1 MPEDRRQMRYRSF
14 VLHNLLK
21 NCVQRRSHRVLQN
34 DLPEKLE
41 FVILVKLTP
50 KQIPYY
56 SSFTKISGNN
66 SEEGMKKWPHLHI
79 ILWCLGNMNAVV
91 AYATCAKIWNHPD
104 LLYNSAMKDTD
115 DAEDFEGLDLEDFN
129 MDGISSGPRKTK
141 KTKKVSKISSES
153 TEWAKNCG
161 ILQNHIPGDVMA
173 GYKVPILLSILAKG
187 SSPAQTQ
194 PKPYRRFI
202 LA

>member
-1 MPEDRRQMRYRSF
+1 MRYRSF

-66 SEEGMKKWPHLHI
+66 SEEGI
-79 ILWCLGNMNAVV
+79 IFFLNFHEYLWYLGNMNAVV

-115 DAEDFEGLDLEDFN
+115 DAEDFEGLDLEDFS
-129 MDGISSGPRKTK
+129 MDGISTGPRKSK

-187 SSPAQTQ
+187 LLPT
-194 PKPYRRFI
+194 
-202 LA
+202 

>member
-1 MPEDRRQMRYRSF
+1 MSSVGPIEFYKMTFPKNSNSLF
-14 VLHNLLK
+14 WSNLPRNK
-21 NCVQRRSHRVLQN
+21 FR
-34 DLPEKLE
+34 
-41 FVILVKLTP
+41 
-50 KQIPYY
+50 
-56 SSFTKISGNN
+56 
-66 SEEGMKKWPHLHI
+66 I
-79 ILWCLGNMNAVV
+79 ILHLPKSVVTIPKKVIFFFNFHEYLWSLGNMNAVV

-115 DAEDFEGLDLEDFN
+115 DAEDFEGLDLEDFS
-129 MDGISSGPRKTK
+129 MDGISTGPRKSK

-187 SSPAQTQ
+187 LLPTPTQ
-194 PKPYRRFI
+194 NWVKSKVDGH
-202 LA
+202 LG

>member
-1 MPEDRRQMRYRSF
+1 
-14 VLHNLLK
+14 
-21 NCVQRRSHRVLQN
+21 
-34 DLPEKLE
+34 
-41 FVILVKLTP
+41 
-50 KQIPYY
+50 
-56 SSFTKISGNN
+56 
-66 SEEGMKKWPHLHI
+66 
-79 ILWCLGNMNAVV
+79 MNAVV

-115 DAEDFEGLDLEDFN
+115 DAEDFEGLDLEDFS

-187 SSPAQTQ
+187 LSKIYTTKSEYFFSAAALGEKLICFSQSLGTLDVLE
-194 PKPYRRFI
+194 KFI
-202 LA
+202 KEDKNLPQEEPWSKRIWRIDGKSNSIDREKIIKDFSDYHQVRM

>member
-1 MPEDRRQMRYRSF
+1 
-14 VLHNLLK
+14 
-21 NCVQRRSHRVLQN
+21 
-34 DLPEKLE
+34 
-41 FVILVKLTP
+41 
-50 KQIPYY
+50 
-56 SSFTKISGNN
+56 
-66 SEEGMKKWPHLHI
+66 
-79 ILWCLGNMNAVV
+79 MNAVV

-115 DAEDFEGLDLEDFN
+115 DAEDFEGLDLEDFS
-129 MDGISSGPRKTK
+129 MDGISTGPRKSK

-187 SSPAQTQ
+187 MFPDS
-194 PKPYRRFI
+194 KPTLIIHF
-202 LA
+202 

>member
-1 MPEDRRQMRYRSF
+1 
-14 VLHNLLK
+14 
-21 NCVQRRSHRVLQN
+21 
-34 DLPEKLE
+34 
-41 FVILVKLTP
+41 
-50 KQIPYY
+50 
-56 SSFTKISGNN
+56 
-66 SEEGMKKWPHLHI
+66 
-79 ILWCLGNMNAVV
+79 MNAVV

-115 DAEDFEGLDLEDFN
+115 DAEDFEGLDLEDFS
-129 MDGISSGPRKTK
+129 MDGISTGPRKSK

-187 SSPAQTQ
+187 LLPTPTQ
-194 PKPYRRFI
+194 IWPKSTVR
-202 LA
+202 

>member
-1 MPEDRRQMRYRSF
+1 
-14 VLHNLLK
+14 
-21 NCVQRRSHRVLQN
+21 
-34 DLPEKLE
+34 
-41 FVILVKLTP
+41 
-50 KQIPYY
+50 
-56 SSFTKISGNN
+56 
-66 SEEGMKKWPHLHI
+66 
-79 ILWCLGNMNAVV
+79 MNAVV

-115 DAEDFEGLDLEDFN
+115 DAEDFEGLDLEDFS
-129 MDGISSGPRKTK
+129 MDGISTGPRKSK

-187 SSPAQTQ
+187 LLPTKPE
-194 PKPYRRFI
+194 PKNRAKSKMDGPNDSKWIAKYQIWRSERLELNSHFG
-202 LA
+202 